1 MKKKLFIFL
10 ITLCL
15 CGCNNL
21 SKEEKISEVMK
32 SDNYIIIDVR
42 TKEEYDEGHIVG
54 SINIPYEEISK
65 ERFDKEIPILVY
77 CRSGNRSSIAY
88 NILNNLGYEVYDLGA
103 FESIDMPKE

>member
-1 MKKKLFIFL
+1 MKKILFIFL
-10 ITLCL
+10 IGLIL

-21 SKEEKISEVMK
+21 SKYEKLKEVMK
-32 SDNYIIIDVR
+32 SENYIIIDVR

-65 ERFDKEIPILVY
+65 EKFGKEVPILVY
-77 CRSGNRSSIAY
+77 CKSGNRSSIAY